1 VVRSMSFV
9 AGDLD
14 LAREIA
20 QEAMTRTLETWDR
33 IESDEHA
40 LRFALRV
47 GSNLAKTRW
56 RRSRRTELAG
66 LEIGEG
72 AATDTTLDV
81 EDRLVLEAALRS
93 LSDRQR
99 ASLALVDYIGLDVA
113 DAADVLGMPASTV
126 RVHLTR
132 GRRRLSRSLQ
142 PAYRPSETDG

>member
-1 VVRSMSFV
+1 MAFI

-20 QEAMTRTLETWDR
+20 QEAMTRTFEAWDR

-40 LRFALRV
+40 VRFALRV

-56 RRSRRTELAG
+56 RHVGRTELAG
-66 LEIGEG
+66 LHVEEG
-72 AATDTTLDV
+72 ASADTTPNV
-81 EDRLVLEAALRS
+81 EDRVLLEAALRS
-93 LSDRQR
+93 LSPRQR
-99 ASLALVDYIGLDVA
+99 ASLALVDYIGLDVS

-132 GRRRLSRSLQ
+132 GRRRLARSLQ
-142 PAYRPSETDG
+142 PAYRPLESDS

>member
-1 VVRSMSFV
+1 MSFI

-20 QEAMTRTLETWDR
+20 QEAMTRTLEAWDR

-56 RRSRRTELAG
+56 RRSGRTELAG
-66 LEIGEG
+66 LRVSGG
-72 AATDTTLDV
+72 TSADAAPDV
-81 EDRLVLEAALRS
+81 EDRVMLEAALRS
-93 LSDRQR
+93 LSARQR

-132 GRRRLSRSLQ
+132 GRRRLARSLQ
-142 PAYRPSETDG
+142 PAYRPLETDT

>member
-1 VVRSMSFV
+1 MSLI

-20 QEAMTRTLETWDR
+20 QEAMTRTLEAWDR

-72 AATDTTLDV
+72 AATETTLDV
-81 EDRLVLEAALRS
+81 EDRLTLEAALRS

-113 DAADVLGMPASTV
+113 DAANILGMPASTL

-132 GRRRLSRSLQ
+132 GRRRLARSLQ
-142 PAYRPSETDG
+142 PVYRPVENDR

>member
-1 VVRSMSFV
+1 MSLI

-20 QEAMTRTLETWDR
+20 QEAMTRTLEAWDR

-72 AATDTTLDV
+72 AATETTIDV

-113 DAADVLGMPASTV
+113 DAADILGMPASTV

-132 GRRRLSRSLQ
+132 GRRRLARSLQ

>member
-1 VVRSMSFV
+1 MSFI

-20 QEAMTRTLETWDR
+20 QEAMTRTLEAWDR

-40 LRFALRV
+40 LRFTLRV

-56 RRSRRTELAG
+56 RRSKRTEPAG
-66 LEIGEG
+66 LEVGQG
-72 AATDTTLDV
+72 AATDPTIDV

-113 DAADVLGMPASTV
+113 DAADILGMPASTV

-132 GRRRLSRSLQ
+132 GRRRLARSLQ
-142 PAYRPSETDG
+142 SAYRPSETDG

>member
-1 VVRSMSFV
+1 MSLI

-20 QEAMTRTLETWDR
+20 QEAMTRTLEAWDR

-40 LRFALRV
+40 LRFALRI
-47 GSNLAKTRW
+47 GSNVAKTRW
-56 RRSRRTELAG
+56 RRSKRTDLAG
-66 LEIGEG
+66 LEVGEG
-72 AATDTTLDV
+72 AATDTTIDV
-81 EDRLVLEAALRS
+81 EDRLMLEAALRS

-113 DAADVLGMPASTV
+113 DAADILGIPTSTV

-132 GRRRLSRSLQ
+132 GRRRLARSLEL
-142 PAYRPSETDG
+142 AYRPSETD